1 MAAHSRILAWEIPW
15 TRRSLVGYSPWGRE
29 ELNVTQQPNNND
41 SKEVLQWKSYQ
52 IEHQKSQLPV
62 LGLAVTGQVDLGSHI
77 TLWGRRYLIC
87 LDKMILC

>member
-41 SKEVLQWKSYQ
+41 NKEVLQWKSCQ
-52 IEHQKSQLPV
+52 TEHPKNQLPV
-62 LGLAVTGQVDLGSHI
+62 PGLVVTAMWIQEAMSP
-77 TLWGRRYLIC
+77 LWGLRYL
-87 LDKMILC
+87 K